1 VGKTTFLLQYARENY
16 APKDHRCLYVNMNN
30 FYFQGK
36 SLFQFAAEFH
46 RMRGQVLLIDQVF
59 KNPDWSHE
67 LRAIYDKLSHLRV
80 VFTGSSVMRL
90 KDENPE
96 LNGIVSS
103 YNLRGFSFREFINL
117 RTGLNLRTYGL
128 REIQNRHE
136 RIAQEVLKQVNP
148 MEHFQAYLHHGY
160 YPFFLEKTNF
170 SENLLK
176 VMNMMIEVDVLLIK
190 QIELKYLSRI
200 KKLLYLLATA
210 EVGVPNVSQ
219 LATETQTS
227 RATVMNYIKYLSD
240 ARLINM
246 VYRSGENFPKKPAG
260 LHMHNTNLMYAMTL
274 GKVNAQTLY
283 ETFFQNALWG
293 RHDVRVG
300 DRSSTFLVD
309 GQQRFRIT
317 DESPKRRSK
326 DVLYV
331 ISGITEGQGQEIP
344 LWMYGFLY

>member
-1 VGKTTFLLQYARENY
+1 
-16 APKDHRCLYVNMNN
+16 
-30 FYFQGK
+30 
-36 SLFQFAAEFH
+36 
-46 RMRGQVLLIDQVF
+46 
-59 KNPDWSHE
+59 
-67 LRAIYDKLSHLRV
+67 
-80 VFTGSSVMRL
+80 
-90 KDENPE
+90 
-96 LNGIVSS
+96 
-103 YNLRGFSFREFINL
+103 
-117 RTGLNLRTYGL
+117 
-128 REIQNRHE
+128 
-136 RIAQEVLKQVNP
+136 
-148 MEHFQAYLHHGY
+148 
-160 YPFFLEKTNF
+160 
-170 SENLLK
+170 
-176 VMNMMIEVDVLLIK
+176 
-190 QIELKYLSRI
+190 
-200 KKLLYLLATA
+200 
-210 EVGVPNVSQ
+210 
-219 LATETQTS
+219 
-227 RATVMNYIKYLSD
+227 MNYIKYLSD